1 MKKLVQVYDNSK
13 NVLEA
18 ARERVALIFNLFTN
32 INISVSGGK
41 DSTVLAH
48 LIIAEAKKRN
58 RQITM
63 LYIDEEVVY
72 EETVRQVEYL
82 MLELAPELVT
92 PAWFQVEFNS
102 TNATSL
108 NNTRFLTWERGKHL
122 DWIRPKQSFSIK
134 NYPWDRSNEIMRN
147 PHMGLDFYD
156 IIANY
161 ESTKTDTAF
170 FVGLR
175 ARESMKRWR
184 AVTNYPVNYKDTE
197 IYWATPRGDNYTV
210 YPLYDWT
217 TEDIWKYIHE
227 NKLRYHNL
235 YDRMF
240 KKGYH
245 IANMRVNSLLDEN
258 GYKALVDLP
267 EFEPETFN
275 RLVNRV
281 NNVLFAQE
289 TAKSSKMFKS
299 TILPKAYK
307 SWITYRDFLISTHPV
322 EADKDVLVKRFSKQ
336 LNNEY
341 VARQQVRQ
349 LLHNDFENNVPIENI
364 PDPREKLLAYYK
376 EVL

>member
-184 AVTNYPVNYKDTE
+184 AVTNYPVNYKGNE

>member
-184 AVTNYPVNYKDTE
+184 AVTNYPVNYKGTE